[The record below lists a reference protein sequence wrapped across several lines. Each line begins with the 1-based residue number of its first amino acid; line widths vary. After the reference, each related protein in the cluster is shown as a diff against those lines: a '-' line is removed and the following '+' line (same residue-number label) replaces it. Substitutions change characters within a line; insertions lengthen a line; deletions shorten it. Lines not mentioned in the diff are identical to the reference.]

1 MKKLFLSIIA
11 VVLSVA
17 VGAQTEN
24 KLDSSQFVAFYT
36 QTVNTQDYE
45 GKNVTDSIRLAL
57 LVGTRATSCMAA
69 VAYENQYG
77 ASVEMLNV
85 FIMHHQN
92 VLTDLEKKEVTA
104 MEPLFPYRYVTHEP
118 MADIKWSL
126 SADTMTIAGLLC
138 RRASGELYGKRWTAW
153 YAESIPSSAG
163 PWKLRGLPGLIVK
176 AEDADGIHRFL
187 LYETKNVSEEISQIG
202 TDPNYQKL
210 SREKLMRFKKKTL
223 GGSRYPGEPT
233 YYVPEDADAFAEI
246 EMNGIKMNI
255 GMGSHMLIPSK
266 SHVYK
271 PLELK

>member
-1 MKKLFLSIIA
+1 MKKIFLSIIA
-11 VVLSVA
+11 AVLNVIA
-17 VGAQTEN
+17 FAQTESM
-24 KLDSSQFVAFYT
+24 LDSSQFVAFYT
-36 QTVNTQDYE
+36 QTINTKDCE
-45 GKNVTDSIRLAL
+45 GRNVTDSIRLAL

-69 VAYENQYG
+69 VTYEEQYG
-77 ASVEMLNV
+77 ASPEMLNV
-85 FIMHHQN
+85 FIMHHQS
-92 VLTDLEKKEVTA
+92 VFTDLDKKDVTA
-104 MEPLFPYRYVTHEP
+104 LEPLFPYRYVTHEP

-153 YAESIPSSAG
+153 YAESMPSSAG

-187 LYETKNVSEEISQIG
+187 LYETQNVSKEISPIG
-202 TDPNYQKL
+202 TDPNYQRL

-223 GGSRYPGEPT
+223 GNSRYPGEPT

-246 EMNGIKMNI
+246 DVNGVKMYI
-255 GMGSHMLIPSK
+255 GMGSHMLVPYK